1 MESIVTL
8 KESEIQS
15 WITGLKVNLDI
26 VISGEGVLR
35 DMNTVTSTSSNAVN
49 YQAANARLRE
59 HFKWASETMGFFEE
73 LFLMDTTGKVLL
85 STNEAHEGEKH
96 IVYTY
101 FTEGMK
107 GHYVQ
112 QPSYSLSSGKM
123 IVVASSPIEDGG
135 KALGVLTGRAGL
147 ESLNEIMLERSGL
160 GETGETY
167 LVGANHRLLTNLRNA
182 SYVIPETY
190 VRTDGT
196 DRAIGDRTTGSDTY
210 RNYDGDPVI
219 GVYRWLPDLQVAL
232 IAEQNEGEAFHATN
246 VAFIVIVGMAIIV
259 VFIAILLATFLSS
272 SIVEPLSELA
282 TTAKKIA
289 EGDLDRIARVERSD
303 EVGTVAKAFNSM
315 TGQLRKLVRG
325 LQRRTDQLRAINEVG
340 RHISSILSLD
350 ELLPFVVNSFRET
363 FNYYNVNV
371 FLTDPISG
379 DLILRAGVGGYRGDA
394 PIGLPLHAATGIVGW
409 VAQTGE
415 PLLANDVSKE
425 PKFIFLEELADTQSE
440 LAVPIRISHE
450 TLGVLDIESAELNAF
465 DEVDLFTAQTLAD
478 QIAIAIQSLDE
489 NVENAHEHLDHAR
502 RLARESLSEA
512 RRSVW
517 ALRPQALEQLPLIE
531 ALRQEIEKFT
541 RDSGVKAN
549 FSTSG
554 KRQAL
559 HADMENTLLRICQES
574 LANVKK
580 HAKAS
585 KVEVKLSFKGK
596 IVRLIVH
603 DNGIGFD
610 SSVPAEGS
618 FGLIGMNERARLIGG
633 TMVVRSEAG
642 KGTLV
647 EVIVPVIMGAI

>member
-1 MESIVTL
+1 
-8 KESEIQS
+8 
-15 WITGLKVNLDI
+15 
-26 VISGEGVLR
+26 
-35 DMNTVTSTSSNAVN
+35 
-49 YQAANARLRE
+49 
-59 HFKWASETMGFFEE
+59 
-73 LFLMDTTGKVLL
+73 
-85 STNEAHEGEKH
+85 
-96 IVYTY
+96 
-101 FTEGMK
+101 
-107 GHYVQ
+107 
-112 QPSYSLSSGKM
+112 
-123 IVVASSPIEDGG
+123 
-135 KALGVLTGRAGL
+135 
-147 ESLNEIMLERSGL
+147 
-160 GETGETY
+160 
-167 LVGANHRLLTNLRNA
+167 
-182 SYVIPETY
+182 
-190 VRTDGT
+190 
-196 DRAIGDRTTGSDTY
+196 
-210 RNYDGDPVI
+210 
-219 GVYRWLPDLQVAL
+219 
-232 IAEQNEGEAFHATN
+232 
-246 VAFIVIVGMAIIV
+246 MAIIV

-289 EGDLDRIARVERSD
+289 EGDLDRIARVESSD

-478 QIAIAIQSLDE
+478 QIAIAIENTRLYQETGEMAVIEERNRMAREIHDTLAQGFTGIVLQLEAAEQSLDE

-517 ALRPQALEQLPLIE
+517 ALRPQTLEQLPLIE

-541 RDSGVKAN
+541 RDSGIKAN
-549 FSTSG
+549 FSASG

-559 HADMENTLLRICQES
+559 HADMENAILRICQES
-574 LANVKK
+574 LANAKK
-580 HAKAS
+580 HAQAEQVTVNLAFEGE
-585 KVEVKLSFKGK
+585 KVGLS
-596 IVRLIVH
+596 IR

-610 SSVPAEGS
+610 PEVRADGS
-618 FGLIGMNERARLIGG
+618 FGLIGMTERARLLGG
-633 TMVVRSEAG
+633 TLVVQSEKG
-642 KGTLV
+642 KGTLI
-647 EVIVPVIMGAI
+647 EVMIPIA

>member
-1 MESIVTL
+1 MIARQLRRTGIGLRLSSIRSRLIIVSVFTVILTAAAISGITIVFGTRDAEQRVVNQMESIVTL

-478 QIAIAIQSLDE
+478 QIAIAIE
-489 NVENAHEHLDHAR
+489 NT
-502 RLARESLSEA
+502 RLYQETGEMAVIEERNRMAREIHDTLAQGFTGIVLQLEA
-512 RRSVW
+512 
-517 ALRPQALEQLPLIE
+517 AEQ
-531 ALRQEIEKFT
+531 
-541 RDSGVKAN
+541 S
-549 FSTSG
+549 
-554 KRQAL
+554 
-559 HADMENTLLRICQES
+559 
-574 LANVKK
+574 
-580 HAKAS
+580 
-585 KVEVKLSFKGK
+585 
-596 IVRLIVH
+596 
-603 DNGIGFD
+603 
-610 SSVPAEGS
+610 
-618 FGLIGMNERARLIGG
+618 
-633 TMVVRSEAG
+633 
-642 KGTLV
+642 
-647 EVIVPVIMGAI
+647 PVA